1 MRLVPQHTEGPVT
14 VHRVGAMVGAGA
26 KLYLSPRAFANTAV
40 LVTHAKPMKTVSV
53 LLGFGIDF

>member
-1 MRLVPQHTEGPVT
+1 M
-14 VHRVGAMVGAGA
+14 HRVGAMVGAGA